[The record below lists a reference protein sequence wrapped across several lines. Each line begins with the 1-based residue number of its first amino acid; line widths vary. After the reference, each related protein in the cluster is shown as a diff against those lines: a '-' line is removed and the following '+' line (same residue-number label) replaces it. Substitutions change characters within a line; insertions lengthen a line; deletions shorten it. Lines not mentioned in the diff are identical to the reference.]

1 LIDVRRAP
9 IALLLGLVLGWTL
22 AQTSEAPHRAD
33 APGRPPPRIEVT
45 PPVSAAPPP
54 LSTLGAITVLDG
66 REYHVIVGPSQS
78 RSGTLDAVW
87 SAAFTSREPGL

>member
-1 LIDVRRAP
+1 
-9 IALLLGLVLGWTL
+9 
-22 AQTSEAPHRAD
+22 
-33 APGRPPPRIEVT
+33 
-45 PPVSAAPPP
+45 VSAAPPP